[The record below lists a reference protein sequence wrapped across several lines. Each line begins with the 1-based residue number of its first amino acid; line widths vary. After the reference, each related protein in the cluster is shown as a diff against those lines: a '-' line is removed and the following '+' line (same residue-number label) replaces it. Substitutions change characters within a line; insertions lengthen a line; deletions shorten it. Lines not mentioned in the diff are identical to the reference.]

1 MKPKGSLPHL
11 QGPATCPYPQPVQSS
26 PCSPSHFLKT
36 YFNIIFPTPRSSK
49 ATSFPQVS
57 PPKPCMHLSC
67 LLYVPLRITIISS
80 SLTYKIDTDVSQY
93 FFFFVNTE
101 KALPSER
108 PIKFLCGRQNW
119 YGSTVPYNLLHHPS
133 YKQVQQVTPSIA
145 EENPCFKQNL
155 VLWSP
160 KALSY
165 LLRKSIGR
173 NVIRTRSFASFSFP
187 AATSASEAMGTG
199 TWHSAD
205 RSGSYTQSKRSWN
218 LRGYHQSPRGLCQ
231 L

>member
-93 FFFFVNTE
+93 FFFCKYRE
-101 KALPSER
+101 SLA
-108 PIKFLCGRQNW
+108 
-119 YGSTVPYNLLHHPS
+119 
-133 YKQVQQVTPSIA
+133 
-145 EENPCFKQNL
+145 
-155 VLWSP
+155 
-160 KALSY
+160 
-165 LLRKSIGR
+165 
-173 NVIRTRSFASFSFP
+173 IRTSNKILMRQTKLIWLDSSLQP
-187 AATSASEAMGTG
+187 AASPFLQTG
-199 TWHSAD
+199 TASDSFH
-205 RSGSYTQSKRSWN
+205 
-218 LRGYHQSPRGLCQ
+218 C
-231 L
+231 